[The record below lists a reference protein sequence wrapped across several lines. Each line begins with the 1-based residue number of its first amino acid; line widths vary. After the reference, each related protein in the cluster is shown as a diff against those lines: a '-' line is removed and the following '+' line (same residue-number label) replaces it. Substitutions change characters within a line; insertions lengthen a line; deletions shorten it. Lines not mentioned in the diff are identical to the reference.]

1 MVDDELWPYLKCS
14 NGRIHL
20 RKLMKNSSL
29 IVIRGMLSIGKHIH
43 IQSTDTNKPGPNW
56 FALVI
61 ENRR

>member
-14 NGRIHL
+14 NGR
-20 RKLMKNSSL
+20 KNSSL
-29 IVIRGMLSIGKHIH
+29 IRGMLSIGKHIH